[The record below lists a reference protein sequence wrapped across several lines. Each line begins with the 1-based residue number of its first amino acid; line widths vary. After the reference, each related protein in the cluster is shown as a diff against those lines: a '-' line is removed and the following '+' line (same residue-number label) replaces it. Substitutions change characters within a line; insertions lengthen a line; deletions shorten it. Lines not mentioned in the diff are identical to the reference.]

1 MPGDTKP
8 ELPAILLLLARRL
21 LPGGLATP
29 AHRPACGQ
37 RNTIAL
43 QQLISLFIDF
53 DGTISREDTTDLIL
67 QRFADPGWETVED
80 AWARGEIGSRDC
92 MARQVALLRA
102 LPADLDG
109 FAGGIEVDPD
119 FPAFIALCRRHGLAV
134 TVLSDGL
141 DRVARSVLRR
151 LGFDVPVLSNRLR
164 WQGGDRWQL
173 EFPHARP
180 DCTSAAGNCKC
191 SRFAVS
197 PGKGTGKV
205 ADGRVAALI
214 GDGRSDF
221 CAAEQAGAVFAKGKL
236 ARHCRETGIPHTAF
250 SGFGDLAPLFEGWLE
265 RVRPAAAGEVRNGR
279 RHRA

>member
-1 MPGDTKP
+1 MHQPIT
-8 ELPAILLLLARRL
+8 
-21 LPGGLATP
+21 
-29 AHRPACGQ
+29 
-37 RNTIAL
+37 
-43 QQLISLFIDF
+43 LFIDF

-67 QRFADPGWETVED
+67 QRFADPAWEAVEE

-119 FPAFIALCRRHGLAV
+119 FPAFMALCRRHGIAV

-151 LGFDVPVLSNRLR
+151 LEFDVPVLSNRLR
-164 WQGGDRWQL
+164 WQGDDRWQL

-180 DCTSAAGNCKC
+180 DCASAAGNCKC
-191 SRFAVS
+191 SRFSVP
-197 PGKGTGKV
+197 PGKA

-221 CAAEQAGAVFAKGKL
+221 CAAEQADAVFAKGKL
-236 ARHCRETGIPHTAF
+236 AHHCRETGIPHTAF
-250 SGFGDLAPLFEGWLE
+250 SGFGDLAPRFEDWLD
-265 RVRPAAAGEVRNGR
+265 RVRPVATGEVRNGL

>member
-1 MPGDTKP
+1 M
-8 ELPAILLLLARRL
+8 ARRL
-21 LPGGLATP
+21 LSGGLATP

-37 RNTIAL
+37 RNIIAL
-43 QQLISLFIDF
+43 HQPISLFIDF

-67 QRFADPGWETVED
+67 QRFADPGWEAVED
-80 AWARGEIGSRDC
+80 AWASGEIGSRDC

-119 FPAFIALCRRHGLAV
+119 FPAFMALCRRRGLTV

-180 DCTSAAGNCKC
+180 DCASAAGNCKC
-191 SRFAVS
+191 SRFSASVV
-197 PGKGTGKV
+197 KV
-205 ADGRVAALI
+205 GPKLSDGRIAALV

-221 CAAEQAGAVFAKGKL
+221 CAAEQADAVFAKGRL
-236 ARHCRETGIPHTAF
+236 AAHCDRSGIHHTAF
-250 SGFGDLAPLFEGWLE
+250 SGFGDLAPLFEDWLE
-265 RVRPAAAGEVRNGR
+265 RVRPAAAGEVPNGL
-279 RHRA
+279 RHHA